1 MGLDFVITAAGA
13 VTAEKR
19 AAMSHAGH
27 EVPAAHDLTEHKGLN
42 EGALTFFGTLMIGL
56 ASVAPAYSL
65 AATLG
70 YVVIEDGTLAP
81 VAVVAGFI
89 PMLLT
94 AFAYRE
100 LNKVIPDCGTTFT
113 WVTKAFGPRTG
124 WFSGY
129 VLTIAGIIV
138 LANLA
143 QVAAQY
149 TFLLLGADS
158 LAENTFWVTVLGV
171 VFIAVMAW
179 VSFRGI
185 VIAEWLQNVLVAI
198 QYLALGVLVV
208 VALIAVAGP
217 NAPDTAIPIEASW
230 FNPLGFF
237 AEDGGGF
244 AALTEGMLLMV
255 FIYWGWDT
263 ILSLNEETKERE
275 KTPGRAAVAAT
286 LILVAT
292 YMLTTVAA
300 ISYAGVGTEGIGL
313 GNEENAGDVFRA
325 ISEPVLGDWSWIV
338 LVAVLVSA
346 VASTQTTILPA
357 ARGTLAMGVYRAL
370 PSRFAT
376 MHPRFK
382 TPTVSTLFIGGVA
395 IVIYVLLSLL
405 GENAYGD
412 VLLAIGLQI
421 SFYYGITAF
430 ACVWYFRKDIAHGGR
445 DLWIKGILPMLGGL
459 ILLFAFVWSA
469 IAMWSPDYGYLGG
482 WTIPG
487 TSVEIGSVF
496 LLGIGSIILGLPI
509 MFLIGRR
516 SEQKPFFRGESL
528 HHDTPVLAP
537 E

>member
-1 MGLDFVITAAGA
+1 LALAFVVTAAGA

-81 VAVVAGFI
+81 VAVVLGFI

-113 WVTKAFGPRTG
+113 WVTKAFGPGIG

-158 LAENTFWVTVLGV
+158 LAESKFWVTVLGV

-179 VSFRGI
+179 VSYRGI
-185 VIAEWLQNVLVAI
+185 EIAHWLQNVLVGI

-217 NAPDTAIPIEASW
+217 NRPDTAIPIEASW

-244 AALTEGMLLMV
+244 AALTEGMLLMI

-263 ILSLNEETKERE
+263 ILSLNEETQERD

-292 YMLTTVAA
+292 YLLTTVAA
-300 ISYAGVGTEGIGL
+300 ISYAGVGTEGVGL
-313 GNEENAGDVFRA
+313 GNEENA
-325 ISEPVLGDWSWIV
+325 
-338 LVAVLVSA
+338 
-346 VASTQTTILPA
+346 
-357 ARGTLAMGVYRAL
+357 
-370 PSRFAT
+370 
-376 MHPRFK
+376 
-382 TPTVSTLFIGGVA
+382 
-395 IVIYVLLSLL
+395 
-405 GENAYGD
+405 
-412 VLLAIGLQI
+412 
-421 SFYYGITAF
+421 
-430 ACVWYFRKDIAHGGR
+430 
-445 DLWIKGILPMLGGL
+445 
-459 ILLFAFVWSA
+459 
-469 IAMWSPDYGYLGG
+469 
-482 WTIPG
+482 
-487 TSVEIGSVF
+487 
-496 LLGIGSIILGLPI
+496 
-509 MFLIGRR
+509 R
-516 SEQKPFFRGESL
+516 SEE
-528 HHDTPVLAP
+528 H
-537 E
+537 

>member
-1 MGLDFVITAAGA
+1 
-13 VTAEKR
+13 
-19 AAMSHAGH
+19 MSHAGH

-81 VAVVAGFI
+81 VAVVLGFI

-179 VSFRGI
+179 VSYRGI

-208 VALIAVAGP
+208 VALIAVAARTGRTLQSRSRRP
-217 NAPDTAIPIEASW
+217 GSIHWASS
-230 FNPLGFF
+230 PRTVAVRG
-237 AEDGGGF
+237 ADRGHAADG
-244 AALTEGMLLMV
+244 LHLL
-255 FIYWGWDT
+255 GWDT

-292 YMLTTVAA
+292 YLLTTVAA
-300 ISYAGVGTEGIGL
+300 ISYAGVGTGGIGL
-313 GNEENAGDVFRA
+313 GNEDNAGDVFQA

-370 PSRFAT
+370 RSSRRCIQVQDADRLDSV
-376 MHPRFK
+376 HR
-382 TPTVSTLFIGGVA
+382 
-395 IVIYVLLSLL
+395 
-405 GENAYGD
+405 
-412 VLLAIGLQI
+412 
-421 SFYYGITAF
+421 
-430 ACVWYFRKDIAHGGR
+430 WGR
-445 DLWIKGILPMLGGL
+445 DRDLRSAQPAGGERVRRRAAGHRSADLLLLRHNCLRVRLVLPQGHRPRWQRPVDQGDPADAGRTDPAVRVREERDRHVVARLRL
-459 ILLFAFVWSA
+459 
-469 IAMWSPDYGYLGG
+469 
-482 WTIPG
+482 PG
-487 TSVEIGSVF
+487 RLDRSGDQHGDRQRVPAWHRLDRPRPADHV
-496 LLGIGSIILGLPI
+496 LDRA
-509 MFLIGRR
+509 RR
-516 SEQKPFFRGESL
+516 SEQKAFFRGESL

-537 E
+537 D

>member
-1 MGLDFVITAAGA
+1 
-13 VTAEKR
+13 
-19 AAMSHAGH
+19 MSHAGH
-27 EVPAAHDLTEHKGLN
+27 EVPGSHDLTEHKGLN

-81 VAVVAGFI
+81 VAVVLGFI

-124 WFSGY
+124 WFGGW
-129 VLTIAGIIV
+129 VLTLAGIIV

-149 TFLLLGADS
+149 AFLLIGADS
-158 LAENTFWVTVLGV
+158 LADSSLAVTTLGV
-171 VFIAVMAW
+171 VFIAVMCW
-179 VSFRGI
+179 VSYRGI
-185 VIAEWLQNVLVAI
+185 EIANWLQNVLVGI
-198 QYLALGVLVV
+198 QYVALGVLVV
-208 VALIAVAGP
+208 VALIAIAGP
-217 NAPDTAIPIEASW
+217 NAPDTSIPIEASW

-237 AEDGGGF
+237 AEGGGGF
-244 AALTEGMLLMV
+244 AAMTEGMLLMV

-300 ISYAGVGTEGIGL
+300 VSYAGVGTEGIGL
-313 GNEENAGDVFRA
+313 GNEENAADVFRA

-338 LVAVLVSA
+338 LLAVLVSA
-346 VASTQTTILPA
+346 AASTQTTILPA
-357 ARGTLAMGVYRAL
+357 ARGTLAMGVYKAL
-370 PSRFAT
+370 PTQFAKI
-376 MHPRFK
+376 HPKFK
-382 TPTVSTLFIGGVA
+382 SPSVSTLFIGGVA
-395 IVIYVLLSLL
+395 IVLFVLLSLL

-430 ACVWYFRKDIAHGGR
+430 ACVWYFRNDLRKGGKE
-445 DLWIKGILPMLGGL
+445 LWVKGILPMLGGL
-459 ILLFAFVWSA
+459 ILTFAFVWSA
-469 IAMWSPDYGYLGG
+469 VAMWSPDYGYLGG
-482 WTIPG
+482 WTVPG
-487 TSVEIGSVF
+487 TEVEIGSVF
-496 LLGIGSIILGLPI
+496 LLGIGSILLGLPV
-509 MFLIGRR
+509 MFLVARR
-516 SEQKPFFRGESL
+516 GEQRPFFRGESL

>member
-1 MGLDFVITAAGA
+1 
-13 VTAEKR
+13 
-19 AAMSHAGH
+19 
-27 EVPAAHDLTEHKGLN
+27 
-42 EGALTFFGTLMIGL
+42 
-56 ASVAPAYSL
+56 VAPAYSL

-81 VAVVAGFI
+81 VAVVLGFV

-100 LNKVIPDCGTTFT
+100 LNRVIPDCGTTFT
-113 WVTKAFGPRTG
+113 WVTKAFGPKTG
-124 WFSGY
+124 WFGGW
-129 VLTIAGIIV
+129 VLTLAGIIV

-149 TFLLLGADS
+149 SFLIVGADS
-158 LAENTFWVTVLGV
+158 LADSKLWVTLLGV

-179 VSFRGI
+179 VSYRGI
-185 VIAEWLQNVLVAI
+185 VIAEWLQNVLVGI
-198 QYLALGVLVV
+198 QYLALAVLVV

-217 NAPDTAIPIEASW
+217 NAPETAIPIEASW
-230 FNPLGFF
+230 FNPLAFF
-237 AEDGGGF
+237 TEDGGGF
-244 AALTEGMLLMV
+244 HALIEGVLLMV

-263 ILSLNEETKERE
+263 ILSLNEETKERD

-292 YMLTTVAA
+292 YLLTTVAA
-300 ISYAGVGTEGIGL
+300 VSYAGVGTEGIGL

-338 LVAVLVSA
+338 LLAVLVSA
-346 VASTQTTILPA
+346 IASTQTTILPA

-370 PSRFAT
+370 PTQFAK
-376 MHPRFK
+376 MHPKFK
-382 TPTVSTLFIGGVA
+382 TPTVSTLFIGVVA

-421 SFYYGITAF
+421 SFYYGLTAF
-430 ACVWYFRKDIAHGGR
+430 ACVWYFRKDIARGGK
-445 DLWIKGILPMLGGL
+445 DLWIKGILPLVGGL
-459 ILLFAFVWSA
+459 MLLFAFAWSA
-469 IAMWSPDYGYLGG
+469 YDTWSPDYGYLGG

-496 LLGIGSIILGLPI
+496 LLGMGSILLGLPV
-509 MFLIGRR
+509 MFLIARR
-516 SEQKPFFRGESL
+516 QEQKPFFRGESL